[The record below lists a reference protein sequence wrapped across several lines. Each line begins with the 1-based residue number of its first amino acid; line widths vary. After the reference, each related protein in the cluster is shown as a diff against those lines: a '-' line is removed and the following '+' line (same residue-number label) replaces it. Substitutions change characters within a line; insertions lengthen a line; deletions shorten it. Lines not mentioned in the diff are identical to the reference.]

1 MRSFTDRAGTKWDV
15 EINVSAIKRVRGLL
29 NINLLDVVDGKLLD
43 DLIRDPI
50 RLCDIIYALCKPQ
63 ADQLGLND
71 EAFGQRMA
79 GDAIAQATDA
89 LTAEI
94 VDFFPNAQDR
104 ANLARVLETT
114 AAALTSVRTRI
125 AHRIEN
131 LGPVIAA
138 AVEQVLADGSELS
151 TSSPVSPE
159 SIPAP

>member
-1 MRSFTDRAGTKWDV
+1 MKSFTDRAGTKWDV

-29 NINLLDVVDGKLLD
+29 DINLLDVVDGKLLD

-50 RLCDIIYALCKPQ
+50 RLCDVIYALCKPQ
-63 ADQLGLND
+63 ADQLGLTD
-71 EAFGQRMA
+71 EVFGQRMA

-114 AAALTSVRTRI
+114 AAALASVRTRI
-125 AHRIEN
+125 AHRIDN
-131 LGPVIAA
+131 LGPVIAR
-138 AVEQVLADGSELS
+138 AVDQVLGDGNEPSM
-151 TSSPVSPE
+151 SSPASPA

>member
-29 NINLLDVVDGKLLD
+29 NVNLLDVVDGKLLD
-43 DLIRDPI
+43 EIIRDPI

-63 ADQLGLND
+63 ADQLGLTD

-89 LTAEI
+89 LTGEI

-104 ANLARVLETT
+104 ANLGRVLETT
-114 AAALTSVRTRI
+114 AAALATVRTHI
-125 AHRIEN
+125 AHKIETM
-131 LGPVIAA
+131 GPAIAA
-138 AVEQVLADGSELS
+138 AVEQMLADGNAPS
-151 TSSPVSPE
+151 TNLPASPE